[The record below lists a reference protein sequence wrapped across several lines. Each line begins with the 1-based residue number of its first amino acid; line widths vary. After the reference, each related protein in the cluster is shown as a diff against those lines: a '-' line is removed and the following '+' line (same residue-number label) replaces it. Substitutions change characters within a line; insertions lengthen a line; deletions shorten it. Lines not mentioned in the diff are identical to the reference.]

1 MRINMLMRL
10 KNRVPIFFGILTVV
24 LYLVVLNLASY
35 GIAVLGGRMAWE
47 NPYLLQFAG
56 TAVASTFMIVV
67 VWRIDYLWIFKTR
80 GRGFL
85 YSVGTGGF
93 LLTVCGIAFASN
105 LGAYLLTE
113 EHILRMPQPAWNI
126 LGFLLSMLGVGFAE
140 ELAFRGILTNL
151 LRERFPTKTDGGIF
165 LVLLIQGAVFGACH
179 LANIFGGV
187 RVESAVVQAL
197 MAGLLGILLGAIYL
211 RTNSFWFVAF
221 LHGLNDFCAL
231 LASGIYGVD
240 NMSGTINSY
249 SWINLAGAPVYI
261 TVCCILLRSS
271 KRREIKE
278 GQVQELPI
286 YLKIIKGVILAC
298 LSLFLIASVFLS
310 AFYTTR
316 SA

>member
-24 LYLVVLNLASY
+24 LYLV
-35 GIAVLGGRMAWE
+35 I
-47 NPYLLQFAG
+47 
-56 TAVASTFMIVV
+56 MIVV

-197 MAGLLGILLGAIYL
+197 MAGLLGILLGLTICQARLTAI
-211 RTNSFWFVAF
+211 
-221 LHGLNDFCAL
+221 HG
-231 LASGIYGVD
+231 
-240 NMSGTINSY
+240 
-249 SWINLAGAPVYI
+249 
-261 TVCCILLRSS
+261 
-271 KRREIKE
+271 
-278 GQVQELPI
+278 
-286 YLKIIKGVILAC
+286 
-298 LSLFLIASVFLS
+298 
-310 AFYTTR
+310 
-316 SA
+316 